1 MDVSAGPRYPECPA
15 GCGAN
20 DCARIVGAGGRI
32 GPRRSVL
39 SSRHPFR
46 VPIEILT
53 QNSSSRL
60 RDFMA
65 KPRMPHSPPGRKD
78 AKNREEIFARGVPSQ
93 GSFWFSAR
101 WTDCRVTKNT
111 LPTRAFAA
119 LRELIQSGR
128 PLIYICTTEETRA
141 HQILKDASREL
152 FRTEVPFWTWSVTAG
167 LCR

>member
-78 AKNREEIFARGVPSQ
+78 AKNREEDFRKRGALPGQFLVFCPMDGLSGDQ
-93 GSFWFSAR
+93 KYTR
-101 WTDCRVTKNT
+101 NT
-111 LPTRAFAA
+111 G
-119 LRELIQSGR
+119 LR
-128 PLIYICTTEETRA
+128 C
-141 HQILKDASREL
+141 ASR
-152 FRTEVPFWTWSVTAG
+152 TDSVGTPD
-167 LCR
+167 RKSVV

>member
-32 GPRRSVL
+32 GPRGSVL

-46 VPIEILT
+46 APIEILT

-78 AKNREEIFARGVPSQ
+78 AKNREEDTRKRDALPGPFPVVCPMNVLSGDQKYTRNTGAR
-93 GSFWFSAR
+93 
-101 WTDCRVTKNT
+101 
-111 LPTRAFAA
+111 RAA
-119 LRELIQSGR
+119 Q
-128 PLIYICTTEETRA
+128 TE
-141 HQILKDASREL
+141 S
-152 FRTEVPFWTWSVTAG
+152 
-167 LCR
+167 